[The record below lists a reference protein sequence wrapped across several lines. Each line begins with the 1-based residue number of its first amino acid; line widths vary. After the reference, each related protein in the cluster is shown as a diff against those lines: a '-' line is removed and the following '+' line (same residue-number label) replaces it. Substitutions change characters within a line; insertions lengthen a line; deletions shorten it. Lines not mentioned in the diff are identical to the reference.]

1 MFDDYKLFFGLLV
14 ILDVLNF
21 SVNENLNKS
30 DARNPDFGF

>member
-14 ILDVLNF
+14 ILDVLKF
-21 SVNENLNKS
+21 SFNENLNKS